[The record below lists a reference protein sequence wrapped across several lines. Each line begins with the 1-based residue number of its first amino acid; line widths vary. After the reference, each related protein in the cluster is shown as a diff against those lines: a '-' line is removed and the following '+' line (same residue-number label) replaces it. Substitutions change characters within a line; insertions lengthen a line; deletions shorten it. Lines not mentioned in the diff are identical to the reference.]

1 MYENKNVLSHL
12 VVDVAQ
18 GHHFAARFTK
28 HAKSSRTHF
37 TIIRIILTIYRKNN
51 NNKQLIDAFFVQCFF
66 FFFSCPFSS
75 QVSFQSNILLASYI
89 SMERLISIYS
99 YI

>member
-66 FFFSCPFSS
+66 FFFFVSFFFSS
-75 QVSFQSNILLASYI
+75 F
-89 SMERLISIYS
+89 ISIKYFARLV
-99 YI
+99 YIYGTSN

>member
-66 FFFSCPFSS
+66 FFFRVLF
-75 QVSFQSNILLASYI
+75 LLKFHFNQIFCSP
-89 SMERLISIYS
+89 RIYLWNV
-99 YI
+99 